1 MEFEWDERKAAA
13 NLKKHGVDFADAAL
27 ALFDDLALTT
37 QDLGDYGEQRLAT
50 VGLDPL
56 GRILV
61 VGYTWREQRARIIS
75 ARAATPAERKRYES
89 KR

>member
-1 MEFEWDERKAAA
+1 VEFEWDARKAAA

-27 ALFDDLALTT
+27 VLYDDRALTA
-37 QDLGDYGEQRLAT
+37 QDLGDYGEGRLAS

-61 VGYTWREQRARIIS
+61 VVYTWREQRVRIIS
-75 ARAATPAERKRYES
+75 ARSATPAERKRYES